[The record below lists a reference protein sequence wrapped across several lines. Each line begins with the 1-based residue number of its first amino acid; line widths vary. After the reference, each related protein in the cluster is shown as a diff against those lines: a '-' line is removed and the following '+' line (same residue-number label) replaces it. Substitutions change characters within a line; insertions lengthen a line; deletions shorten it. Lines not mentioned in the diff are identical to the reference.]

1 MNIDKDDERLKS
13 LGGRIELIME
23 LRGMQPVYVAD
34 KANIS
39 INRLSNY
46 IHNRRLPDINILTD
60 IADVLKV
67 DINFLLAKT
76 DDYSPCIFTQHGGR
90 LIEIKLE
97 DGNVMLSKQEI
108 EKLLNKLE
116 SVGWD
121 INKILK

>member
-13 LGGRIELIME
+13 LGGRIEIIME

-67 DINFLLAKT
+67 DINFLLGKT